1 MCDALA
7 QLVEDRTLPR
17 QPLVGAPQERACY
30 YYGERYG
37 KGFAVGGSVGFRK
50 GGMYTSIIV

>member
-7 QLVEDRTLPR
+7 QLVEDRALPR
-17 QPLVGAPQERACY
+17 QSLVGASQERACCY
-30 YYGERYG
+30 CGEGYG